1 MQSIRR
7 GEWFC
12 SIYVYSH
19 LSMRST
25 KSTIYLYSCFFP
37 VILRGGGLSFVK
49 SFGNIIINTL
59 FSIVNALFL
68 LYFNYCLY
76 LSPLQGNKN
85 ILSLWFNVFIIL
97 QLVFFFCVIG
107 IYFCSDHKPHHVIL
121 LKHPELSCILR
132 SQCLHHLSPVAN
144 SKVPAISLP

>member
-1 MQSIRR
+1 MVLFHLCI
-7 GEWFC
+7 FTA
-12 SIYVYSH
+12 VYEVYQID
-19 LSMRST
+19 
-25 KSTIYLYSCFFP
+25 KIYLYSRFFP
-37 VILRGGGLSFVK
+37 LNLRGGGLSFVK
-49 SFGNIIINTL
+49 SFGNIIIITL

-76 LSPLQGNKN
+76 LSPLHGNKN

-107 IYFCSDHKPHHVIL
+107 TYFCSDHKPHHVIL
-121 LKHPELSCILR
+121 SKHPELSCIMR
-132 SQCLHHLSPVAN
+132 SQCLHYLSSVAN